1 MFVKRI
7 LALLISGGVWYF
19 LSGLA
24 FIDRRAEYLL
34 LSAFAFLLF
43 GYLDFRGTGTKP
55 RFLFELNQADAYLNK
70 KGGFWNL
77 FKWIVILLGL
87 AYDLVA
93 WSLWGVNLLF
103 LLVAEL
109 LLFVKTIF
117 FGIIDAFTWFLKQ
130 LFPPFVFVF
139 RMFMHYVVQW
149 GWWICQLAVSNVRTS
164 MNRNFYFIALM
175 GTIPAIFIVLLFYVI
190 SQLAGMPGLV
200 LFSYLFAIMPLTWS
214 FGEIATLRFE
224 GREKDDFVSVK
235 HRFRIGFDSMRSVL
249 FYLLLLLALIAVE
262 VVLNLLGWIP
272 NLSMSLLGIVLN
284 LNMGISLLIIFLL
297 IIMAFI
303 PGIMPAH
310 ILYRQEHQNDF
321 RSSLVVLG
329 MLGRKFLRYT
339 FVEIPAMFFGALM
352 LVIPAALL
360 VLAFLMTDTIKDTVL
375 EYRAEQMEA
384 RSVSVDNVAASIYRN
399 KVERLELYQDVPL
412 LAPGTIVEMM
422 DGNRIAAMEQ
432 RIAVTG
438 QRIMDTELRI
448 SALEER
454 ITTVEEDSVTGYT
467 SEITREERSLEQDEE
482 RLAIMEADL
491 QELKRRRAQMPVL
504 YLFIGIMVSVFGG
517 LVLAVYISYIG
528 NVYYELYGM
537 KEDGKSSFWT
547 RTLGEMRMKDPNQ
560 PLLGFMLL
568 GVLGILI
575 YLALRFST

>member
-24 FIDRRAEYLL
+24 FIDQRVEYLL

-43 GYLDFRGTGTKP
+43 GYLDFRGTVTKP

-109 LLFVKTIF
+109 LLLVKTIF
-117 FGIIDAFTWFLKQ
+117 FGIIDAFTWFLRQ

-149 GWWICQLAVSNVRTS
+149 GWWIYQLAVRNVRIS

-175 GTIPAIFIVLLFYVI
+175 GTVPAIFIVFLFYVI

-214 FGEIATLRFE
+214 FGEIAALRFE

-235 HRFRIGFDSMRSVL
+235 QRFRIGFDSMRSVL
-249 FYLLLLLALIAVE
+249 FYMVLLLALIAME

-272 NLSMSLLGIVLN
+272 DLSMSLLGIVLN

-297 IIMAFI
+297 IIMAYI

-321 RSSLVVLG
+321 RSSLMVLG

-339 FVEIPAMFFGALM
+339 FVEIPAIFFGALM
-352 LVIPAALL
+352 LIIPAALL
-360 VLAFLMTDTIKDTVL
+360 VLTFLVTDTIKDTVL
-375 EYRAEQMEA
+375 EYRVVQME
-384 RSVSVDNVAASIYRN
+384 RDSGSEDTVAASMSRN

-422 DGNRIAAMEQ
+422 DGNRIAVLEQ
-432 RIAVTG
+432 RIAETG

-448 SALEER
+448 SVLEDR
-454 ITTVEEDSVTGYT
+454 ITTVEEDSVTRYT
-467 SEITREERSLEQDEE
+467 SEITREERSLVQEE
-482 RLAIMEADL
+482 DHLAIMEADL
-491 QELKRRRAQMPVL
+491 QELKRRRIQVPVL

-517 LVLAVYISYIG
+517 LVLAVYIAYIG
-528 NVYYELYGM
+528 NVYYELYGL
-537 KEDGKSSFWT
+537 KEDGKPSYWA
-547 RTLGEMRMKDPNQ
+547 RTLGEMRMKEPNQ
-560 PLLGFMLL
+560 PFLDS
-568 GVLGILI
+568 
-575 YLALRFST
+575 RCWECWE

>member
-1 MFVKRI
+1 MEKFSLFVKRI
-7 LALLISGGVWYF
+7 LALLISGGFWYF
-19 LSGLA
+19 LSNLA
-24 FIDRRAEYLL
+24 FIDRRFEYLL
-34 LSAFAFLLF
+34 LAAFAFLLF
-43 GYLDFRGTGTKP
+43 GYLDFRITGTKP
-55 RFLFELNQADAYLNK
+55 RFLFELNQADTYLNK

-109 LLFVKTIF
+109 LLLVKTIF
-117 FGIIDAFTWFLKQ
+117 FGIIDAFTWFLRQ
-130 LFPPFVFVF
+130 LFPPFVFLY

-149 GWWICQLAVSNVRTS
+149 GWWIYQLAARNVRTS

-175 GTIPAIFIVLLFYVI
+175 GTVPAIFIVFLFYVI

-200 LFSYLFAIMPLTWS
+200 LFSYVFAIMPLTWS
-214 FGEIATLRFE
+214 FGEIAALRFE
-224 GREKDDFVSVK
+224 GREKDDFSSVRD
-235 HRFRIGFDSMRSVL
+235 RFRIGFDSMRSVL
-249 FYLLLLLALIAVE
+249 FYMVLLLALIALE
-262 VVLNLLGWIP
+262 LLLNLLGWIP

-297 IIMAFI
+297 IIMAYI

-339 FVEIPAMFFGALM
+339 FVEIPAILFGALM
-352 LVIPAALL
+352 LIIPAALL
-360 VLAFLMTDTIKDTVL
+360 VLTFLMTDTIKDTIL
-375 EYRAEQMEA
+375 EYRVEQLEA
-384 RSVSVDNVAASIYRN
+384 RSGSETTMEASATRDR
-399 KVERLELYQDVPL
+399 VERLELYQDVPL

-422 DGNRIAAMEQ
+422 DGNRIAALEQRVSATKQ
-432 RIAVTG
+432 RIAV
-438 QRIMDTELRI
+438 
-448 SALEER
+448 LEEKIAIDMEALSPGDE
-454 ITTVEEDSVTGYT
+454 ITLAQEED
-467 SEITREERSLEQDEE
+467 

-504 YLFIGIMVSVFGG
+504 YLFIGIMFSVFGG
-517 LVLAVYISYIG
+517 LVLAVYIAYIG
-528 NVYYELYGM
+528 NVYYELYGL
-537 KEDGKSSFWT
+537 KEDGKPSYRT
-547 RTLGEMRMKDPNQ
+547 RILGEMRMKDPNQ
-560 PLLGFMLL
+560 PLLGFTLL

-575 YLALRFST
+575 YLALRFNWLGV

>member
-7 LALLISGGVWYF
+7 LALLISGGVWYL
-19 LSGLA
+19 LSNLA
-24 FIDRRAEYLL
+24 FIDRRVEYLL
-34 LSAFAFLLF
+34 LAAFAFLLF
-43 GYLDFRGTGTKP
+43 GYLDFRITGTKP
-55 RFLFELNQADAYLNK
+55 RFLFELNQADTYLNK

-109 LLFVKTIF
+109 LLLVKTIF
-117 FGIIDAFTWFLKQ
+117 FGIINAFIWFLRQ
-130 LFPPFVFVF
+130 LFPPFEFLF
-139 RMFMHYVVQW
+139 RIFMHYVVNW
-149 GWWICQLAVSNVRTS
+149 GWWIYQLAARNVRIS

-175 GTIPAIFIVLLFYVI
+175 GTIPAIFIVYLFYVI

-200 LFSYLFAIMPLTWS
+200 LFSYVFAIMPLTWS
-214 FGEIATLRFE
+214 FGEIAAVRFE
-224 GREKDDFVSVK
+224 GREKDDFSSVRV
-235 HRFRIGFDSMRSVL
+235 RFRTGFDSMYSVL
-249 FYLLLLLALIAVE
+249 FYMVLLLALIAVE

-297 IIMAFI
+297 IIMAYI

-321 RSSLVVLG
+321 KSSLVVLG

-339 FVEIPAMFFGALM
+339 FVEIPAIFFGALM
-352 LVIPAALL
+352 LIIPAALL
-360 VLAFLMTDTIKDTVL
+360 VLTFLMTDTIKDTIL
-375 EYRAEQMEA
+375 EYRVEQLEA
-384 RSVSVDNVAASIYRN
+384 RSGSETTVAASITRDR
-399 KVERLELYQDVPL
+399 VERLELYQDVPL

-422 DGNRIAAMEQ
+422 NGNRIAALEQRVSATKQ
-432 RIAVTG
+432 RIAV
-438 QRIMDTELRI
+438 
-448 SALEER
+448 LEEK
-454 ITTVEEDSVTGYT
+454 IAIDMEALSPGDEMTLAHEED
-467 SEITREERSLEQDEE
+467 

-504 YLFIGIMVSVFGG
+504 YLFIGIMFSVFGG
-517 LVLAVYISYIG
+517 LVLAVYIAYIG
-528 NVYYELYGM
+528 NVYYELYGL
-537 KEDGKSSFWT
+537 KEDGKPSYRT
-547 RTLGEMRMKDPNQ
+547 RILGEMHMKDPNQ
-560 PLLGFMLL
+560 PLLGFTLL

-575 YLALRFST
+575 FLALRFNWLGIL

>member
-1 MFVKRI
+1 MDKFSLFVKRI

-24 FIDRRAEYLL
+24 FIDRRFEYVMLT
-34 LSAFAFLLF
+34 AFAFLLF
-43 GYLDFRGTGTKP
+43 GYLDFRITGTKP
-55 RFLFELNQADAYLNK
+55 RFLFELNQADTYLNK

-93 WSLWGVNLLF
+93 WSLWGVALLF
-103 LLVAEL
+103 LLVAEFL
-109 LLFVKTIF
+109 LLVKIIF
-117 FGIIDAFTWFLKQ
+117 SGIIDAFTWFLTQ
-130 LFPPFVFVF
+130 LFPPFVFIF
-139 RMFMHYVVQW
+139 RMFMHYVVNR
-149 GWWICQLAVSNVRTS
+149 GWWIYQLAVRNVRNS
-164 MNRNFYFIALM
+164 VNRNFYFIALM
-175 GTIPAIFIVLLFYVI
+175 GTIPAIFIVFLFYVV

-200 LFSYLFAIMPLTWS
+200 LFSYVFAIMPLTWS
-214 FGEIATLRFE
+214 FGEIAALRFE

-235 HRFRIGFDSMRSVL
+235 HSFRIGFDSMRSVL
-249 FYLLLLLALIAVE
+249 FYLVILLALITGE
-262 VVLNLLGWIP
+262 VALNLLGWIP

-297 IIMAFI
+297 IIMAYI

-310 ILYRQEHQNDF
+310 ILYRQEHRNDF

-339 FVEIPAMFFGALM
+339 FVEIPAIFFGALM
-352 LVIPAALL
+352 LIIPAALL
-360 VLAFLMTDTIKDTVL
+360 VLTFLVTDTIKDTVL
-375 EYRAEQMEA
+375 EYRVVQLERDSGSE
-384 RSVSVDNVAASIYRN
+384 DTVAASITRN

-432 RIAVTG
+432 RIAATG

-448 SALEER
+448 SVLEDR
-454 ITTVEEDSVTGYT
+454 ITSVEEDSVTPYT
-467 SEITREERSLEQDEE
+467 SEIAREERSLVQEVE

-491 QELKRRRAQMPVL
+491 RELKRRRAQMPLL

-517 LVLAVYISYIG
+517 LVLAVYIAYIG

-537 KEDGKSSFWT
+537 KEDGKPSYRT
-547 RTLGEMRMKDPNQ
+547 RILGEM
-560 PLLGFMLL
+560 
-568 GVLGILI
+568 
-575 YLALRFST
+575 